1 MLLWKIKDFFHYKKW
16 LIVTVRT
23 FFLILELET
32 EVDSLEKEIKYKGTG
47 ESMFCSKLQPLCLL
61 FKFNIIVCNILWRK
75 NHIMTKP
82 NKRQKLLLN
91 TSSELDGWTDGH
103 TDGRM
108 DGQK

>member
-1 MLLWKIKDFFHYKKW
+1 MLLWKIKDFFATKW
-16 LIVTVRT
+16 FIVIVRT